1 MADDPLYPRLTIRQE
16 LGTIESFSPINLS
29 DVPEGMLLKLGAPLN
44 IKTSDMQVE
53 QTDTKDIK
61 VFFVRAETDDEYW
74 PRVNALKSAA
84 VEEARALAAQREED
98 IAWQKFLQLAD
109 RFHNRILVLTLA
121 PEFDNT

>member
-74 PRVNALKSAA
+74 TRVNALKSAA
-84 VEEARALAAQREED
+84 VEEARALAAAREED